1 MDAGHG
7 AIYAA
12 AVEAAAADA
21 NGAGHPSPFLSP
33 SLSPSPADL
42 PPSLFLPSVRATRL
56 SNALQPPGFPHHQ
69 CSSNASADPA
79 RPRQAPFHQTSM
91 TNGSFGAAGA
101 RGVVVVAAAA
111 AESGA
116 DASGAVVADVGPPQ
130 DNARSAGHGR
140 GRSSSREA
148 AMRPPP
154 TRTW

>member
-1 MDAGHG
+1 MDAGHD
-7 AIYAA
+7 AIYAVA
-12 AVEAAAADA
+12 EAAAAADA
-21 NGAGHPSPFLSP
+21 DGAGHPSPSP
-33 SLSPSPADL
+33 ELSPSPVDL
-42 PPSLFLPSVRATRL
+42 PPSLFLPSVRANHL

-79 RPRQAPFHQTSM
+79 RSRQAPFHQTSM
-91 TNGSFGAAGA
+91 TNGSFGAAGTQ
-101 RGVVVVAAAA
+101 GVVVVAVAA

-130 DNARSAGHGR
+130 DNARSAGHGH

-148 AMRPPP
+148 AMRRPP